1 MLIKRSDMP
10 TWGKFDIISLQVDA
24 VDGLQAQKPK
34 VVGKRLQPKSTM
46 PSFIRI
52 KPQPKKAKLE
62 VPVAVTS
69 KQQDPAEEVAQKS
82 TILGLVSY
90 SDESDDED

>member
-1 MLIKRSDMP
+1 MLVKRSDVP
-10 TWGKFDIISLQVDA
+10 TWGKLDIVSSQFDVL
-24 VDGLQAQKPK
+24 DGLQAQKPK
-34 VVGKRLQPKSTM
+34 VVGKRLQPKSMM

-62 VPVAVTS
+62 VP
-69 KQQDPAEEVAQKS
+69 KQQDPAEEAVQKS

-90 SDESDDED
+90 SDESDDEH

>member
-1 MLIKRSDMP
+1 MDIVSSQ
-10 TWGKFDIISLQVDA
+10 FDVL
-24 VDGLQAQKPK
+24 DGLQAQKPK
-34 VVGKRLQPKSTM
+34 VVGKRLQPKSMM

-62 VPVAVTS
+62 VP
-69 KQQDPAEEVAQKS
+69 KQQDPAEEAVQKS

-90 SDESDDED
+90 SDESDDEH